1 MEDERVRVP
10 SLVRESKR
18 KENMT
23 TLTSNIIQDMD
34 FIREMCS
41 IISSQRKE
49 VGIPNIQKLMSL
61 TFYKDEEFDWLL
73 FKQYAYI
80 IENHCNIRYVEHEL
94 IFDGDYEKFNIKTE
108 ASLNFREAGK
118 LFGKKTQ
125 ELGKAV
131 REGNY
136 QKVEGGFEVAGE
148 LLHDG
153 LISIN
158 VSVDNE
164 ENLKKDYHVRRI
176 GDKSFIVL
184 DTMIYSGLYMEKLA
198 QEIIKLINSERR
210 KADYEVGETV
220 FPFLRLSK
228 EYYDAFE
235 LHRELITKNAKLHDD
250 AIVLD
255 SGADAGLK
263 FIEFI

>member
-1 MEDERVRVP
+1 
-10 SLVRESKR
+10 
-18 KENMT
+18 
-23 TLTSNIIQDMD
+23 MD

-108 ASLNFREAGK
+108 ASLNFRDAGK

-131 REGNY
+131 REGAY
-136 QKVEGGFEVAGE
+136 QKVDGGFEVAGE
-148 LLHDG
+148 FLHEG
-153 LISIN
+153 LVSVN

-164 ENLKKDYHVRRI
+164 ENLKRDYHVRRI

-184 DTMIYSGLYMEKLA
+184 DTLIYSGLYMDRIA
-198 QEIIKLINSERR
+198 QELIKAI
-210 KADYEVGETV
+210 
-220 FPFLRLSK
+220 
-228 EYYDAFE
+228 
-235 LHRELITKNAKLHDD
+235 NAKRREENLAVGDF
-250 AIVLD
+250 IFLSMEL
-255 SGADAGLK
+255 SGEYAQAYLRSCEEINIATKTRSIELRKLK
-263 FIEFI
+263 TSESGFNIQQVSRIF